1 MTRRL
6 LKPFWIFIALLFLLE
21 AWLWDRIQPL
31 IAWLVEHLPWRE
43 FKAALSRGVAQLPP
57 VIVIFLFALPEVLGI
72 PAQLFSLWIVAKGA
86 VVFGTFLFLL
96 AKGLGLMATLVL
108 FEVCHEKLM
117 ELSWFRYMYRL
128 VTDAR
133 AWAKHQVQ
141 PMLDEITRLRREL
154 MLRVKA
160 VLGDGGLFEMLRRI
174 RAAVKKRAAR

>member
-6 LKPFWIFIALLFLLE
+6 LKPLWIFIALLFLLE

-31 IAWLVEHLPWRE
+31 IAWFVDRLPWRE

-86 VVFGTFLFLL
+86 VIFGTVLFLL
-96 AKGLGLMATLVL
+96 AKGVGLMATLVL

-117 ELSWFRYMYRL
+117 ELSWFRYAYRL

-133 AWAKHQVQ
+133 AWAKVQVQ
-141 PMLDEITRLRREL
+141 PLLDEITQLRGRL

-160 VLGDGGLFEMLRRI
+160 LLGEGGFFEILRRI
-174 RAAVKKRAAR
+174 RATVKKRSAR

>member
-6 LKPFWIFIALLFLLE
+6 LKPLWIFIALLFLLE

-31 IAWLVEHLPWRE
+31 IAWLVEHLPWHE
-43 FKAALSRGVAQLPP
+43 FKSALSRGVAQLPP

-86 VVFGTFLFLL
+86 VVFGTILFLL

-117 ELSWFRYMYRL
+117 ELSWFRYVYRL

-133 AWAKHQVQ
+133 AWAKLQVQ
-141 PMLDEITRLRREL
+141 PMLDEITRLRREI